1 MESSKIGLLTTI
13 VLGVFI
19 LIGALIGFLVNKKQK
34 VVDFVVGLAFGI
46 ILMLIIGDLIPEI
59 IEQLGLRYLPF
70 FIVFTVLGYI
80 ILKVLDIY
88 IPDHQ
93 MEDKSK
99 KESNDNLIHIGII
112 TSLAIML
119 HNIIEGM
126 AVYSTVISSTSVGI
140 TLMLGIGLHNIPF
153 GMVITSTFHQS
164 NQNIWKTIAILILLA
179 SSTFIGGL
187 VMFFFNITEISPLIL
202 GTLLSITL
210 GMLIYIAFEE
220 LYQKLKSSKN
230 KKISYIGVGLGI
242 IILIVSSII

>member
-13 VLGVFI
+13 LLGVFI

-34 VVDFVVGLAFGI
+34 VVDFIVGLAFGI
-46 ILMLIIGDLIPEI
+46 IIMLMVSDLLPEI
-59 IEQLGLRYLPF
+59 IEQLGLKYLPI
-70 FIVFTVLGYI
+70 FIIFTVIGYA

-88 IPDHQ
+88 IPDHE

-99 KESNDNLIHIGII
+99 KESNENLIHIGII

-153 GMVITSTFHQS
+153 GMIVTSAFHQS

>member
-13 VLGVFI
+13 LLGVFI

-34 VVDFVVGLAFGI
+34 VVDFIVGLAFGI
-46 ILMLIIGDLIPEI
+46 IIMLMVSDLLPEI
-59 IEQLGLRYLPF
+59 IEQLGLKYLPI
-70 FIVFTVLGYI
+70 FIIFTVIGYA

-88 IPDHQ
+88 IPDHE

-99 KESNDNLIHIGII
+99 KESNENLIHIGII

-153 GMVITSTFHQS
+153 GMIVTSAFHQS

-230 KKISYIGVGLGI
+230 KNISYIGVGLGI

>member
-34 VVDFVVGLAFGI
+34 VVDFIVGLAFGI
-46 ILMLIIGDLIPEI
+46 IMMLMVSDLLPEI
-59 IEQLGLRYLPF
+59 IEQLGLKYLPI
-70 FIVFTVLGYI
+70 FIIFTVIGYA

-88 IPDHQ
+88 IPDHE
-93 MEDKSK
+93 MDDKSK
-99 KESNDNLIHIGII
+99 KESNENLIHIGII

-153 GMVITSTFHQS
+153 GMIVTSTFHQS

-220 LYQKLKSSKN
+220 LYQKLRSSKN
-230 KKISYIGVGLGI
+230 KKISYIGIGLGV